1 MIQSI
6 HKRDRDLKQSTRC
19 GELKSNF
26 RHGNSICDSKFP
38 VTKTSSE
45 VDFATIT
52 EKQNRFDPVTVDD
65 EVGRR
70 CSSIKINERSLKDDN
85 EARRLTATMSD
96 THCLR
101 CLTRPRAPANVS
113 NSKHLHYLSLSHHHV
128 AQKVT
133 ASSVNECYE
142 QRMFQFPYINQHAP
156 RPSTVLPPTRAA
168 RNISE
173 YQDGIGFIG
182 SLIIK
187 YRIHDHSKCSRK
199 CEHPL
204 HALTKRIRK

>member
-6 HKRDRDLKQSTRC
+6 HKRDRDPKRSTRC

-45 VDFATIT
+45 VDFATIA
-52 EKQNRFDPVTVDD
+52 EKQNRVDPVTAV
-65 EVGRR
+65 EISRR
-70 CSSIKINERSLKDDN
+70 CSSMKKNERSREDDN
-85 EARRLTATMSD
+85 EARRLTAVMSD
-96 THCLR
+96 THCVR
-101 CLTRPRAPANVS
+101 CLTRPRAPTNVS

-128 AQKVT
+128 AQKVA

-156 RPSTVLPPTRAA
+156 RPSTVRPPIRAA

-173 YQDGIGFIG
+173 YKDEICFIG

-187 YRIHDHSKCSRK
+187 HRLHDHSKCSRK